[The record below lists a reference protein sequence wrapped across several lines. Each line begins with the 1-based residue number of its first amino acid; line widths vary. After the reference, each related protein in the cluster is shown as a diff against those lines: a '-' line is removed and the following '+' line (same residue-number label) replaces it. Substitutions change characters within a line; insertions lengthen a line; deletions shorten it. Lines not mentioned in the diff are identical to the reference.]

1 MVKEYALSY
10 PDGLLTD
17 AGTTDR
23 AEILGALV
31 WSLDTYDMLNSV
43 NDSFAAQ
50 KFEGVKVVSR
60 PEYTDG
66 PWENENVGH
75 DEIALTRLAKEARGL
90 R

>member
-10 PDGLLTD
+10 PDGLHTD
-17 AGTTDR
+17 EGTTDR
-23 AEILGALV
+23 AEILDSLV
-31 WSLDTYDMLNSV
+31 WALDTLDMLTGL
-43 NDSFAAQ
+43 DDTTAR

-60 PEYTDG
+60 STFTDG
-66 PWENENVGH
+66 PWVDENIGH